1 MFTKKLYKKFV
12 KRLMELN
19 NVLKKE
25 WKSFVAK
32 ANYQ

>member
-12 KRLMELN
+12 KSLMELN
-19 NVLKKE
+19 SVLKKE
-25 WKSFVAK
+25 WKSFAAK